1 MNTVKKM
8 ENFTEK
14 SFKNYTGPD
23 REFKQKNIIFG
34 YNGRGKSSLA
44 KGIIKEFLINNPVG
58 SDSYR
63 FFDRNY
69 INNNLLLKES
79 TNSKI
84 KGVIANFGKKD
95 VDVEKQIDLLEAEII
110 DTTTIEK
117 EINELNN
124 KIRTE
129 IDKIHDTKKGKIAIQ
144 KKSISKTNDEVIA
157 LYNEDLEKA
166 KKIESDENKLLII
179 KGDDSLEIQKSK
191 IETVII
197 PPLNIILNENINE
210 IKEIFSKTFDDIE
223 IPTSKIVE
231 WITNGLSIHKKGD
244 KCKFCGGTPNLD
256 LIQDNVNKY
265 NSNEKQKAAIK
276 LTNFKNEIDT
286 LNLQISRILDF
297 KNNII
302 ANFGNET
309 TKYFDNIE
317 SNVNLLTGFKEK
329 INNKIENINSRIN
342 FEDEKLKNI
351 LSSIKKSYDSI
362 NQVKVDELKILDEK
376 ISKLNILIKGAI
388 CLEINNNTF
397 IKNNMQMISEKQKF
411 LNEARIKN
419 QENLDKI
426 KTLKDSKSNTKDF
439 ADHISEIL
447 SMLEVNLKLEVLND
461 DYIIKQSITNDKLQL
476 DDISEGEQNL
486 LSLLYFYYEL
496 FEDKE
501 QKNLKS
507 SINLIVIDDPISSVD
522 DINKMYVLEL
532 IKKICELEGV
542 QLFIFTHVWEDFC
555 NICYNKA
562 DKQNTPY
569 GIYEIKKDANGSK
582 IVCAKTNETP
592 YKHDFKDIYEF
603 SQKQDCSDMT
613 DCEIYHYPN
622 IMRKILEEF
631 LSFKVKNNNPTY
643 TNFNNIKKVLCNDKP
658 TSKDEMA
665 IGMLLNVCNILSHK
679 ATRNPDEILKSAKFL
694 MNKIENVD
702 KLHFDTMKE

>member
-1 MNTVKKM
+1 MNIKKI

-44 KGIIKEFLINNPVG
+44 KGVIREFLINNPVG
-58 SDSYR
+58 ADSYR

-79 TNSKI
+79 TDSKI

-95 VDVEKQIDLLEAEII
+95 VDVEKQIDLLESEII
-110 DTTTIEK
+110 DTVTIEK

-144 KKSISKTNDEVIA
+144 KKPASKSNDEVIA
-157 LYNEDLEKA
+157 LYNDDLEKA
-166 KKIESDENKLLII
+166 KKIENDENELLNI
-179 KGDDSLEIQKSK
+179 KGDDSLEKQKEK

-197 PPLNIILNENINE
+197 PPLNIILDESINE
-210 IKEIFSKTFDDIE
+210 IKDIFIKKFDDIE

-231 WITNGLSIHKKGD
+231 WITNGLSIHEKGD

-256 LIQDNVNKY
+256 LIRDNVNKY
-265 NSNEKQKAAIK
+265 NSNEKQKAAVT

-286 LNLQISRILDF
+286 LNLQIKRILES
-297 KNNII
+297 KKSII
-302 ANFGNET
+302 ANLGNDT

-317 SNVNLLTGFKEK
+317 SNINLLTDYKEK
-329 INNKIENINSRIN
+329 LNNKIENINSQID

-351 LSSIKKSYDSI
+351 LSSIKNSYDNI
-362 NQVKVDELKILDEK
+362 NQIKVDKLKILDEK
-376 ISKLNILIKGAI
+376 ISKLNILIRGAI
-388 CLEINNNTF
+388 GLEISNNTF
-397 IKNNMQMISEKQKF
+397 INSNMQMITQKQKA

-419 QENLDKI
+419 EENANKI
-426 KTLKDSKSNTKDF
+426 KELKDSKSNTKDF
-439 ADHISEIL
+439 ADHINEIL

-461 DYIIKQSITNDKLQL
+461 DYIIKQSITNAKLQL

-507 SINLIVIDDPISSVD
+507 SIKLIVIDDPISSVD

-532 IKKICELEGV
+532 IKKICELDGI

-569 GIYEIKKDANGSK
+569 GFYEIKKDASGSK
-582 IVCAKTNETP
+582 IVSAKTNETP

-603 SQKQDCSDMT
+603 SQKQDCSDLT

-631 LSFKVKNNNPTY
+631 LSFKVKNSTPTY
-643 TNFNNIKKVLCNDKP
+643 TNFNNIKHVLCEDNP

-665 IGMLLNVCNILSHK
+665 IGTLLNVCNILSHK
-679 ATRNPDEILKSAKFL
+679 AARNPDEILKSAKFL
-694 MNKIENVD
+694 MNKIESID

>member
-95 VDVEKQIDLLEAEII
+95 VDVEKQIDLLESEII

-210 IKEIFSKTFDDIE
+210 IKEIFNKTFDDIE

-286 LNLQISRILDF
+286 LNLQINRILDF

-317 SNVNLLTGFKEK
+317 SNVNLLAGFKEK

-397 IKNNMQMISEKQKF
+397 IKNNMQMISQKQKF

-419 QENLDKI
+419 QANLDKI
-426 KTLKDSKSNTKDF
+426 KALKDSKSNTKDF

-507 SINLIVIDDPISSVD
+507 SIDLIVIDDPISSVD

-532 IKKICELEGV
+532 IKKICELEGI

-562 DKQNTPY
+562 DTQKTPY

>member
-1 MNTVKKM
+1 MNIVKKI

-44 KGIIKEFLINNPVG
+44 KGVIREFLISNPVG
-58 SDSYR
+58 ANSYR
-63 FFDRNY
+63 FFDCNY

-79 TNSKI
+79 TDSKI
-84 KGVIANFGKKD
+84 KGIIANFGKKD
-95 VDVEKQIDLLEAEII
+95 VDVEKQIDLLESKIV
-110 DTTTIEK
+110 DTVTIEK

-124 KIRTE
+124 KIRIE
-129 IDKIHDTKKGKIAIQ
+129 IDKIHDTKKGRITIH
-144 KKSISKTNDEVIA
+144 KKPTSKSNDEVIA
-157 LYNEDLEKA
+157 LYIDDIEKA
-166 KKIESDENKLLII
+166 KKIETDENKLINI
-179 KGDDSLEIQKSK
+179 KGDDSLEKQKEK
-191 IETVII
+191 IETAII
-197 PPLNIILNENINE
+197 PSLNIMLNEHINE
-210 IKEIFSKTFDDIE
+210 IRDIFIKKFDDIK

-231 WITNGLSIHKKGD
+231 WITNGLSIHEKGE
-244 KCKFCGGTPNLD
+244 KCKFCGGTLNLD
-256 LIQDNVNKY
+256 SIQNNVNKY
-265 NSNEKQKAAIK
+265 NSNEKQKAAVT
-276 LTNFKNEIDT
+276 LTSFKNEIDT
-286 LNLQISRILDF
+286 LNLQINKILEL
-297 KNNII
+297 KNNIV
-302 ANFGNET
+302 ANIGNDT
-309 TKYFDNIE
+309 TKYFDIIE
-317 SNVNLLTGFKEK
+317 SNVNLLTEYKE
-329 INNKIENINSRIN
+329 ILNNKIENINSQID

-351 LSSIKKSYDSI
+351 LSSIKNSYDSI
-362 NQVKVDELKILDEK
+362 NQAKENELKILNEK
-376 ISKLNILIKGAI
+376 ISKLNLLIKGAI
-388 CLEINNNTF
+388 GLEISNNTF
-397 IKNNMQMISEKQKF
+397 INSNMQTVSQKQKT
-411 LNEARIKN
+411 LNEAKVKN
-419 QENLDKI
+419 KEYLGKI
-426 KTLKDSKSNTKDF
+426 KELKDSKSNTKDF
-439 ADHISEIL
+439 ADHISDIL

-461 DYIIKQSITNDKLQL
+461 DYIIKQSVTNDKLQL

-532 IKKICELEGV
+532 IKKICELDGI

-555 NICYNKA
+555 NICYNKV

-569 GIYEIKKDANGSK
+569 GFYEIKKDISGSK
-582 IVCAKTNETP
+582 IVSAKTNETP

-603 SQKQDCSDMT
+603 SQKQDCSNMT

-643 TNFNNIKKVLCNDKP
+643 TNFNNIKKVLCGDNP
-658 TSKDEMA
+658 TSKDEMS

-679 ATRNPDEILKSAKFL
+679 AIRNPDEILKSAKFL
-694 MNKIENVD
+694 MNKIEIVD
-702 KLHFDTMKE
+702 KLHYDTMKE

>member
-1 MNTVKKM
+1 MNIVKKV

-44 KGIIKEFLINNPVG
+44 IGVIREFLINNPVG
-58 SDSYR
+58 ADSYR

-79 TNSKI
+79 TDSKI

-95 VDVEKQIDLLEAEII
+95 VDVEKQIDLLESEII
-110 DTTTIEK
+110 DTVTIEK

-124 KIRTE
+124 KIRIE

-144 KKSISKTNDEVIA
+144 KKPTSKSNDEVIA
-157 LYNEDLEKA
+157 LYNDDIEKA
-166 KKIESDENKLLII
+166 KKIENDENKLINI
-179 KGDDSLEIQKSK
+179 KGDDSLEKQKEK
-191 IETVII
+191 IETAII
-197 PPLNIILNENINE
+197 PQLNIMLDERINE
-210 IKEIFSKTFDDIE
+210 IKDIFIKKFDDIE
-223 IPTSKIVE
+223 IPTSKIIE
-231 WITNGLSIHKKGD
+231 WITNGLSIHEKGE

-256 LIQDNVNKY
+256 LIQNNVNKY
-265 NSNEKQKAAIK
+265 NSNEKQKAAVT
-276 LTNFKNEIDT
+276 LTDFKNEIDT
-286 LNLQISRILDF
+286 LNLQINKILEL

-302 ANFGNET
+302 ANIGNDT
-309 TKYFDNIE
+309 AKHFDNIE
-317 SNVNLLTGFKEK
+317 FNVNLLTDYKEK
-329 INNKIENINSRIN
+329 LNNKIENINSQID

-351 LSSIKKSYDSI
+351 LSSIKNSYDCI
-362 NQVKVDELKILDEK
+362 NQIKENELKILNEK
-376 ISKLNILIKGAI
+376 ISKLNLLIKGAI
-388 CLEINNNTF
+388 GLEISNNTF
-397 IKNNMQMISEKQKF
+397 INSNMQLVSQKQKN
-411 LNEARIKN
+411 LNEAKIKN
-419 QENLDKI
+419 KEYLEKI
-426 KTLKDSKSNTKDF
+426 KELKDSKSNTKDF
-439 ADHISEIL
+439 ADHISDIL

-461 DYIIKQSITNDKLQL
+461 DYIIKQSITNDRLQL

-532 IKKICELEGV
+532 IKKICELDGI

-569 GIYEIKKDANGSK
+569 GFYEIKKDMSGSK
-582 IVCAKTNETP
+582 IVSAKTNETP

-603 SQKQDCSDMT
+603 SQKQDCSNMT

-643 TNFNNIKKVLCNDKP
+643 TNFNNIKKVLCGDNP
-658 TSKDEMA
+658 TNKNEMS

-694 MNKIENVD
+694 MNKIEAVD
-702 KLHFDTMKE
+702 KLHYDTMKE

>member
-1 MNTVKKM
+1 MNTVKKI
-8 ENFTEK
+8 ENLTEK

-44 KGIIKEFLINNPVG
+44 KGVIREFLINNPVG
-58 SDSYR
+58 ADSYR

-79 TNSKI
+79 TDSKI

-95 VDVEKQIDLLEAEII
+95 VDVEKQIDLLESEII
-110 DTTTIEK
+110 DTATIEK
-117 EINELNN
+117 EINELNI

-144 KKSISKTNDEVIA
+144 KKPISKSNDEVIA
-157 LYNEDLEKA
+157 LYNDDLEKA
-166 KKIESDENKLLII
+166 KKIESDENELLNI
-179 KGDDSLEIQKSK
+179 KGDDSLETQKEK

-197 PPLNIILNENINE
+197 PQLNIILDESINE
-210 IKEIFSKTFDDIE
+210 IKDIFIKKFDDIE
-223 IPTSKIVE
+223 IPTSKIIE

-265 NSNEKQKAAIK
+265 NSNEKQKAAVT

-286 LNLQISRILDF
+286 LNLQINRVLEL
-297 KNNII
+297 KNSII
-302 ANFGNET
+302 ANLGNDT

-317 SNVNLLTGFKEK
+317 SNVNLLTDYKEK
-329 INNKIENINSRIN
+329 LNNKLENINSQID

-351 LSSIKKSYDSI
+351 LSSIKNSYDNI
-362 NQVKVDELKILDEK
+362 NKIKVDELKILDEK

-388 CLEINNNTF
+388 GLEISNNTF
-397 IKNNMQMISEKQKF
+397 INSNMQMISQKQKV
-411 LNEARIKN
+411 LNEAKIKN
-419 QENLDKI
+419 KENLDKI
-426 KTLKDSKSNTKDF
+426 KELKYSKSNTKDF

-532 IKKICELEGV
+532 IKKICELDGI
-542 QLFIFTHVWEDFC
+542 QLFVFSHVWEDFC

-569 GIYEIKKDANGSK
+569 GFYEIKKDASGSK
-582 IVCAKTNETP
+582 IVNAKTNETP

-643 TNFNNIKKVLCNDKP
+643 TNFNNIKKVLCGDNP

-694 MNKIENVD
+694 MNKIETVD
-702 KLHFDTMKE
+702 KLHYDTMKE